1 MGKVIY
7 SDALMTWFN
16 DHYDYDEDVSVA
28 CVLGAIAEQPE
39 AVVRCCDCVYW
50 DTQDQTANMIAKCN
64 YYSAERYC
72 VYTNSKDYC
81 SGGERKTDE

>member
-1 MGKVIY
+1 MGKLIEA
-7 SDALMTWFN
+7 DALLAE
-16 DHYDYDEDVSVA
+16 YDRLHVGEPGRARKMIEDA
-28 CVLGAIAEQPE
+28 PE
-39 AVVRCCDCVYW
+39 AVVRCKDCIYW
-50 DTQDQTANMIAKCN
+50 DTQDRSTGGIAKCN